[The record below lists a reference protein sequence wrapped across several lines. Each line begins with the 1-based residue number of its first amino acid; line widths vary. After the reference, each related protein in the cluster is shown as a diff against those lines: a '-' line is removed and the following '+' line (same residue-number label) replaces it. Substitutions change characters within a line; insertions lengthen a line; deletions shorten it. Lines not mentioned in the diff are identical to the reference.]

1 MLITKL
7 ISELKFVLN
16 KSQFLLIAT
25 MVSLLSACDSTQ
37 GDDLDK
43 FIRDAGKDMIVKVPS
58 IPEVKAYFPVD
69 YNPDGTL
76 IDPFKPRKATSKG
89 GGAAEP
95 DMNRPRDPL
104 EAFPLQSLQY
114 VGLLSNTKQKYGLV
128 KTPENITQQVK
139 VGSYIGQNFGRVT
152 EITESEIKLK
162 ETVQDDATGDWVE
175 HATSINLQE

>member
-1 MLITKL
+1 MLITNL
-7 ISELKFVLN
+7 LPDFKFMLN
-16 KSQFLLIAT
+16 NCRYLLLVIAIG
-25 MVSLLSACDSTQ
+25 LLSACDSSQ

-43 FIRDAGKDMIVKVPS
+43 FIRDAGKDMRVKIPP

-69 YNPDGTL
+69 YNADGSL

-89 GGAAEP
+89 GAAEP
-95 DMNRPRDPL
+95 DMSRPRDPL
-104 EAFPLQSLQY
+104 EAFPLPSLQY
-114 VGLLSNTKQKYGLV
+114 VGLLSNKKQKYGLV

-139 VGSYIGQNFGRVT
+139 VGSYMGQNFGRVT

>member
-7 ISELKFVLN
+7 LSDFKFVLKN
-16 KSQFLLIAT
+16 SHYLFIAA
-25 MVSLLSACDSTQ
+25 MVSLLSACDNSQ

-43 FIRDAGKDMIVKVPS
+43 FIRDAGKDMRVKIPP

-76 IDPFKPRKATSKG
+76 IDPFKPRKATSK

-128 KTPENITQQVK
+128 KTHENITQQVK

-175 HATSINLQE
+175 HAISINLQE

>member
-1 MLITKL
+1 MWIHQSLSLFKHT
-7 ISELKFVLN
+7 LN
-16 KSQFLLIAT
+16 HSRYLLIALT
-25 MVSLLSACDSTQ
+25 VTLLSACDSGQ

-43 FIRDAGKDMIVKVPS
+43 FIRESGKDMRVKIPP

-69 YNPDGTL
+69 YNPDGSL
-76 IDPFKPRKATSKG
+76 ADPFKPRKAVSKG
-89 GGAAEP
+89 GTSEP
-95 DMNRPRDPL
+95 DLSRPRDPL

-114 VGLLSNTKQKYGLV
+114 VGLLTNAKQKYALI

-139 VGSYIGQNFGRVT
+139 VGGYMGQNFGKVT